1 MAQTEQIQKERS
13 LGELFSEL
21 SQETSTLVRQEVA
34 LAQVELTQKATRI
47 GTQVGYLVVGG
58 AVAYAAMLVIVA
70 ALVVAL
76 AQLITLAFDWNFL
89 NSLWIVSLIV
99 GLIIAGISY
108 ALVTKA
114 LETLK
119 NMDLTPKQTV
129 ETIKE
134 DVKWIKNE
142 VS

>member
-34 LAQVELTQKATRI
+34 LAQVEITEKVTRV

-76 AQLITLAFDWNFL
+76 AQFITWAFGWDFL
-89 NSLWIVSLIV
+89 NSLWIVGLIV

-119 NMDLTPKQTV
+119 NTSLTPKQTV